1 VNVVIDNA
9 GAILRGFATTLS
21 LSALSALI
29 CLAAGT
35 LLAVLRVGPIPPLR
49 WIGTA
54 YVNVVRNTPLVL
66 VFLVVVHGLPEIG
79 LRGSFFTR
87 AVIALSA
94 YHAAFVCEVVRSGIL
109 TVPAGQAE
117 AARAL
122 GMTFGQNLRLVIVP
136 QAVRAVVPPLTSVL
150 IALVKNSAI
159 AEAFGVLE
167 ATGTMDNLITEHAD
181 ALVPVI
187 VVVAAGYVAVTLS
200 VSAFAKV
207 LERRVAVSL

>member
-1 VNVVIDNA
+1 VNVVIDNF
-9 GAILRGFATTLS
+9 GLIVRGFTLTLA
-21 LSALSALI
+21 LSGLSALI
-29 CLAAGT
+29 CLVAGT
-35 LLAVLRVGPIPPLR
+35 VLAVLRVSPVPPLR
-49 WIGTA
+49 WIGTG
-54 YVNVVRNTPLVL
+54 YVAVIRNTPLVL
-66 VFLVVVHGLPEIG
+66 VFIIVVHGLPEIG

-159 AEAFGVLE
+159 AEAFGLTE
-167 ATGTMDNLITEHAD
+167 ATGALDNLVTEHAP
-181 ALVPVI
+181 ALVPLL
-187 VVVAAGYVAVTLS
+187 VVTAAGYVAITLS
-200 VSAFAKV
+200 ISALSRV